1 MKKPSASVEPP
12 NGKAN
17 RRRPVDCWNLPGKC
31 GVRVEREVRLMSE
44 FTFKP
49 YQGSMEMPKS
59 PILEAAEKLAEN
71 HAMLTEFYLRA
82 WIAETGLKPSECELV
97 VEHTPTGSRTYA
109 RKREA

>member
-1 MKKPSASVEPP
+1 MK
-12 NGKAN
+12 
-17 RRRPVDCWNLPGKC
+17 PGTS
-31 GVRVEREVRLMSE
+31 GSVRVEREVRLMSE

-82 WIAETGLKPSECELV
+82 WIDETGLKPSECELV